1 MGCAARIVWRETKTG
16 GGVGAVTHCWR
27 ACLPAGWRVRWAS
40 VSRRIDRG
48 AIVRRSRQ
56 VAHFAGLRTEAGCSI
71 NVALGLQLSV
81 TANRAGPN
89 WHVYPK
95 GARREARRIFAGCGA
110 AGRGI
115 LKDPKAEERSLDCAR
130 DDKLESRP
138 TESRGSSKSQK
149 RRPEASG
156 TKKEMTKTIH
166 VGGRPVWAEISL
178 KAILHNLRVIR
189 KQVDGNGGAK
199 NSKHRERMILAVV
212 KSNAYGLG
220 AVPISKALQKAGT
233 EWFGV
238 TCANEGIELR
248 ESGIRKR
255 ILVLTGFWPG
265 EEKRLLENYLTPTV
279 TRVDDLRHLE
289 RAAKRFLGKASSRKS
304 AHGKSSRVRFHLKI
318 NTGMNRLGISPSE
331 VEAFARAL
339 AECPHLELEG
349 TFTHFASAEDFIGGQ
364 TVTQEELFRA
374 CLDRL
379 RALGVE
385 PGIVH
390 LANSGAICARPET
403 WADMVR
409 PGAILY
415 GYHQRFDPPEKRSEV
430 MAQMPLEPSLS
441 LRARII
447 SLRDV
452 PPGEAVG
459 YSARFITERP
469 SKIAVINAGYAD
481 GVVRA
486 RTNRGCALVRERR
499 VPLVG
504 TISMDLTTL
513 DVTDVPGVALG
524 DVVTIYGKDGKSAI
538 EVSDVAPEIG
548 TVTSDLLCALGRR
561 VPKYYV

>member
-1 MGCAARIVWRETKTG
+1 M
-16 GGVGAVTHCWR
+16 
-27 ACLPAGWRVRWAS
+27 
-40 VSRRIDRG
+40 
-48 AIVRRSRQ
+48 
-56 VAHFAGLRTEAGCSI
+56 
-71 NVALGLQLSV
+71 
-81 TANRAGPN
+81 
-89 WHVYPK
+89 
-95 GARREARRIFAGCGA
+95 
-110 AGRGI
+110 
-115 LKDPKAEERSLDCAR
+115 
-130 DDKLESRP
+130 
-138 TESRGSSKSQK
+138 
-149 RRPEASG
+149 
-156 TKKEMTKTIH
+156 
-166 VGGRPVWAEISL
+166 WAEISL
-178 KAILHNLRVIR
+178 TAILHNLRVIR
-189 KQVDGNGGAK
+189 QHVNRAKPDTSSALDTTSRKQTQKRSAGPAAT
-199 NSKHRERMILAVV
+199 SPRMILAVV

-220 AVPISKALQKAGT
+220 AVPISKALEKAGT

-265 EEKRLLENYLTPTV
+265 EEKRLIENYLTPTV
-279 TRVDDLRHLE
+279 TRVDDLQHLE
-289 RAAKRFLGKASSRKS
+289 RAAKKFLANRASKKSSAKKSAASSRNG
-304 AHGKSSRVRFHLKI
+304 AAGRVPFHLKI
-318 NTGMNRLGISPSE
+318 NTGMNRLGISPAE
-331 VEAFARAL
+331 VPAFAEAL
-339 AECPHLELEG
+339 ANCPHLELEG

-374 CLDRL
+374 CIDRL
-379 RALGVE
+379 RALGVP

-415 GYHQRFDPPEKRSEV
+415 GYHQRFDPPEKRQEV
-430 MAQMPLEPSLS
+430 MAEMALQPSLS

-452 PPGEAVG
+452 PAGEAVG

-504 TISMDLTTL
+504 TISMDLTML
-513 DVTDVPGVALG
+513 DVTDVRGIALG

>member
-1 MGCAARIVWRETKTG
+1 
-16 GGVGAVTHCWR
+16 
-27 ACLPAGWRVRWAS
+27 
-40 VSRRIDRG
+40 
-48 AIVRRSRQ
+48 
-56 VAHFAGLRTEAGCSI
+56 
-71 NVALGLQLSV
+71 
-81 TANRAGPN
+81 
-89 WHVYPK
+89 
-95 GARREARRIFAGCGA
+95 
-110 AGRGI
+110 
-115 LKDPKAEERSLDCAR
+115 
-130 DDKLESRP
+130 
-138 TESRGSSKSQK
+138 
-149 RRPEASG
+149 
-156 TKKEMTKTIH
+156 MTKSIH

-178 KAILHNLRVIR
+178 RAILRNLEIIREHVNPERRAGRVGSER
-189 KQVDGNGGAK
+189 GSEAAGGFLGNEKRTGKSACATQSEKQKSRPEASGTKSERQESRRDAGGTK
-199 NSKHRERMILAVV
+199 DRRMILAVV

-220 AVPISKALQKAGT
+220 AVPISKALQRAGT

-289 RAAKRFLGKASSRKS
+289 RAAKSFLGKASSRKS
-304 AHGKSSRVRFHLKI
+304 TTPSRGGLTGRTSKSSSGNLFAAKSPRVRFHLKI

-331 VEAFARAL
+331 VEAFASAL

-364 TVTQEELFRA
+364 TVTQEEVFRS

-379 RALGVE
+379 RALGVA

-430 MAQMPLEPSLS
+430 MAEMPLEPSLS

-513 DVTDVPGVALG
+513 DVTDVPGVSLG

>member
-1 MGCAARIVWRETKTG
+1 MTG
-16 GGVGAVTHCWR
+16 KKKKV
-27 ACLPAGWRVRWAS
+27 
-40 VSRRIDRG
+40 
-48 AIVRRSRQ
+48 
-56 VAHFAGLRTEAGCSI
+56 E
-71 NVALGLQLSV
+71 
-81 TANRAGPN
+81 RAGETPA
-89 WHVYPK
+89 VQ
-95 GARREARRIFAGCGA
+95 
-110 AGRGI
+110 
-115 LKDPKAEERSLDCAR
+115 KD
-130 DDKLESRP
+130 
-138 TESRGSSKSQK
+138 K
-149 RRPEASG
+149 R
-156 TKKEMTKTIH
+156 EMTKSIH

-178 KAILHNLRVIR
+178 KAILRNLGIIR
-189 KQVDGNGGAK
+189 EHVNPAERTRGVGRDSGGEAGGGFLAKERRTGKSACATESERQKSRPEASGTKGEKQ
-199 NSKHRERMILAVV
+199 RRRMILAVV

-220 AVPISKALQKAGT
+220 AVPISNALAKAGT

-248 ESGIRKR
+248 ASGIRKR

-289 RAAKRFLGKASSRKS
+289 RAAKSFLGKSARRKS
-304 AHGKSSRVRFHLKI
+304 ARGRSSSGNAFTGNSFAFKAPRVPFHLKI

-339 AECPHLELEG
+339 AACPHIELEG

-364 TVTQEELFRA
+364 TVTQEEMFRA

-379 RALGVE
+379 RALGVP

-415 GYHQRFDPPEKRSEV
+415 GYHQRFDPPEKRSAV
-430 MAQMPLEPSLS
+430 MAEMPLEPCLS

-447 SLRDV
+447 SLRNV

-469 SKIAVINAGYAD
+469 SRIAVINAGYAD

>member
-1 MGCAARIVWRETKTG
+1 M
-16 GGVGAVTHCWR
+16 
-27 ACLPAGWRVRWAS
+27 
-40 VSRRIDRG
+40 
-48 AIVRRSRQ
+48 
-56 VAHFAGLRTEAGCSI
+56 
-71 NVALGLQLSV
+71 ALGLQPFTVGELS
-81 TANRAGPN
+81 GPKLACL
-89 WHVYPK
+89 PK
-95 GARREARRIFAGCGA
+95 G
-110 AGRGI
+110 
-115 LKDPKAEERSLDCAR
+115 CA
-130 DDKLESRP
+130 
-138 TESRGSSKSQK
+138 
-149 RRPEASG
+149 ASG
-156 TKKEMTKTIH
+156 AVDFSWVRRGGAWHSKRPSEMTKSIH

-178 KAILHNLRVIR
+178 KAILRNLEIIR
-189 KQVDGNGGAK
+189 KHVNPGREFAEARGGGERKSTGKSARATESEK
-199 NSKHRERMILAVV
+199 QRWRMILAVV

-248 ESGIRKR
+248 ESRIRKR

-265 EEKRLLENYLTPTV
+265 EEKRLLDNYLTPTV

-289 RAAKRFLGKASSRKS
+289 RAAKSFLGKAASRKS
-304 AHGKSSRVRFHLKI
+304 AHGTSSYGNLFAAKPSRVRFHLKI

-349 TFTHFASAEDFIGGQ
+349 TLTHFASAEDFIGGQ
-364 TVTQEELFRA
+364 TVTQEELFRS

-415 GYHQRFDPPEKRSEV
+415 GYHQRFDPPEKRNEV
-430 MAQMPLEPSLS
+430 MAEMPLEPSLS

-452 PPGEAVG
+452 APGEAVG

>member
-1 MGCAARIVWRETKTG
+1 
-16 GGVGAVTHCWR
+16 
-27 ACLPAGWRVRWAS
+27 
-40 VSRRIDRG
+40 
-48 AIVRRSRQ
+48 
-56 VAHFAGLRTEAGCSI
+56 
-71 NVALGLQLSV
+71 
-81 TANRAGPN
+81 
-89 WHVYPK
+89 
-95 GARREARRIFAGCGA
+95 
-110 AGRGI
+110 
-115 LKDPKAEERSLDCAR
+115 
-130 DDKLESRP
+130 
-138 TESRGSSKSQK
+138 
-149 RRPEASG
+149 
-156 TKKEMTKTIH
+156 MTKSIH

-178 KAILHNLRVIR
+178 KAILRNLEIIR
-189 KQVDGNGGAK
+189 KHVNPGREFAEARGGGERKSAGK
-199 NSKHRERMILAVV
+199 SARATESEKQKRRMILAVV

-265 EEKRLLENYLTPTV
+265 EEKRLLDNYLTPTV

-289 RAAKRFLGKASSRKS
+289 RAAKSFLGRASSRKS
-304 AHGKSSRVRFHLKI
+304 AHGTSSYGNLFAAKPSRVRFHLKI

-364 TVTQEELFRA
+364 TVTQEELFRS

-415 GYHQRFDPPEKRSEV
+415 GYHQRFDPPEKRNEV
-430 MAQMPLEPSLS
+430 MAEMRLEPSLS

-459 YSARFITERP
+459 YSARFITERQ

-481 GVVRA
+481 GVLRA